1 MPKTFSVETLSAF
14 VSDLFA
20 AYGCPDGDA
29 AVIAH
34 DIVSISAAGIDTHG
48 LNRVPVYINA
58 IQHGRINNKPHI
70 KVEETGAIF
79 HVDADNAMGHLA
91 AQTAMDKGIA
101 AAKVSGISLVYV
113 RHSNHFGAAYEYCR
127 QAADQN
133 VVSFIFTNAPIAVAP
148 FGGAKP
154 FYGTNPISMG
164 FPHKNWPI
172 IVDLATSAAARG
184 KLQKAKEEGRSIPRG
199 WALDAQGRATTDPV
213 AGLAGVLLPMAGPK
227 GYALATAVE
236 LFSGVY
242 PHAALSPE
250 VGYLYDLDETKPTE
264 SGHTF
269 IFISLDPPFAD
280 ADVANRT
287 QALVDD
293 VKAVPP
299 AQGFKQV
306 LMPGEDRYLV
316 RSERLEQGIPV
327 ADHLLAQLNELAA
340 KGGLA
345 ALTAR

>member
-1 MPKTFSVETLSAF
+1 MPKTYSVDTLAAF
-14 VSDLFA
+14 VRDLFA
-20 AYGCPDGDA
+20 ANGCPAQDA
-29 AVIAH
+29 AVIAR

-58 IQHGRINNKPHI
+58 IQKGRINNRPQI
-70 KVEETGAIF
+70 KVEGAGSVF

-91 AQTAMDKGIA
+91 AKTAMDKGIA
-101 AAKVSGISLVYV
+101 AAKANGISVVYV

-133 VVSFIFTNAPIAVAP
+133 VASFIFTNAPIAVAP
-148 FGGAKP
+148 FGGSKP
-154 FYGTNPISMG
+154 YYGTNPISMG
-164 FPHKNWPI
+164 FPHKDWPI

-184 KLQKAKEEGRSIPRG
+184 KLQKAKEEGRSIPEG

-242 PHAALSPE
+242 PDAALSPD
-250 VGYLYDLDETKPTE
+250 VGYLYDLDETKPTD

-269 IFISLDPPFAD
+269 IFLSLDQPFLDAGVAD
-280 ADVANRT
+280 RT

-299 AQGFKQV
+299 AQGFNQV
-306 LMPGEDRYLV
+306 LMPGEDRYIV
-316 RSERLEQGIPV
+316 RSKRLQEGIPV
-327 ADHLLAQLNELAA
+327 ADNLLAQLDDLAA
-340 KGGLA
+340 KAGVAPLD
-345 ALTAR
+345 AR